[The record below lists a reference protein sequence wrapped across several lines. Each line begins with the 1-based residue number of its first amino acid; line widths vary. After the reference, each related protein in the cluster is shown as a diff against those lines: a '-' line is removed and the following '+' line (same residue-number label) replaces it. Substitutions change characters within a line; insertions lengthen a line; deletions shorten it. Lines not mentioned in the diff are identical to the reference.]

1 MRAVIFLSAVCL
13 TATTA
18 VAQRPAAPK
27 PTAQHAAKSP
37 APATGLKAADV
48 AGTWSFQSNVKN
60 TAGQDTVVSS
70 ELSVSADA
78 KTWTTHLAGRDP
90 VVTRV
95 VAMAGDSVVTESG
108 PFPSV
113 ARPGQKVRTQE
124 TFHFKGND
132 AWGTIV
138 ARYSN
143 GQIITGTVKG
153 TRKK

>member
-1 MRAVIFLSAVCL
+1 MRPVLFLSAVCL
-13 TATTA
+13 TACATT
-18 VAQRPAAPK
+18 VAAQQATNAMATKLK
-27 PTAQHAAKSP
+27 P
-37 APATGLKAADV
+37 ADV
-48 AGTWSFQSNVKN
+48 AGTWTFQNSVKN
-60 TAGQDTVVSS
+60 AAGQDTIVSS
-70 ELSVSADA
+70 ELTVSADA

-95 VAMAGDSVVTESG
+95 VTMGGDSVVTESG

-124 TFHFKGND
+124 TFHFKGNE

-143 GQIITGTVKG
+143 RDVVTGTIKG